1 MYFSLLNWALVLFLG
16 NYYPVVSHVKTN
28 PGVSQYAALF
38 SFDFIFLQPI
48 LAFEFV
54 GYCLIGSFIM
64 PSVDLI
70 MCYSIITT
78 TRLKTNDIQ
87 VNMHNLVC
95 KFVIG

>member
-1 MYFSLLNWALVLFLG
+1 MDGREVQSSTLLKLIRMYFSLLNWALVLFLR

-70 MCYSIITT
+70 MCYSIDNYYEV
-78 TRLKTNDIQ
+78 KDQ
-87 VNMHNLVC
+87 
-95 KFVIG
+95 